1 MKLRDAINDARTRL
15 DEAGVPEAEF
25 DARALA
31 AHVLRLR
38 LSQLAM
44 QQERMLTGDELAAFD
59 TLVTCRAR
67 REPLQ
72 YLLGST
78 GFYGREFVC
87 DPRALIPRPDTEALV
102 DVSLELIEEL
112 GLRVAVDVGTGS
124 GVIAVTLAAEVEG
137 LEVLATDSSED
148 ALALAAENVR
158 RHALDSRVTLA
169 QGRWL
174 DPALDEAWVQ
184 RVEMVVSNPPY
195 IRADEF
201 EALMPEIVKHEPRE
215 ALVDTEPDGIGSYR
229 AIVEQC
235 TSLPRLQAVAFEVGE
250 GQATQVAELMRE
262 ALRAREI
269 IIRKDLGKI
278 DRVVAAVVGIGER

>member
-1 MKLRDAINDARTRL
+1 MKLRDAVNDARTCL

-31 AHVLRLR
+31 AHVLSLR

-59 TLVTCRAR
+59 TLVARRAR

-78 GFYGREFVC
+78 GFYGRDFAC

-102 DVSLELIEEL
+102 DVSLELIETL
-112 GLRVAVDVGTGS
+112 GVRVALDVGTGS
-124 GVIAVTLAAEVEG
+124 GVIGVTLAAEVKD

-148 ALALAAENVR
+148 ALALAVENVR
-158 RHALDSRVTLA
+158 RHGLESRVTLA
-169 QGRWL
+169 QGSWL

-201 EALMPEIVKHEPRE
+201 ENLMAEIVEHEPRE
-215 ALVDTEPDGIGSYR
+215 ALVDSEPDGIGSYR
-229 AIVEQC
+229 AIVSQC
-235 TSLPRLQAVAFEVGE
+235 NALPRLQVVAFEVGE
-250 GQATQVAELMRE
+250 GQAAQVAELMRE
-262 ALRAREI
+262 ALCASEI

-278 DRVVAAVVGIGER
+278 DRAVAAVVGGGER